1 MIKPKQTEYKGYLFR
16 SRVEARWAVFFD
28 ALGIEWEYEPE
39 GLVLSTGETYLPDFY
54 LIDFC
59 CYFEVKH
66 KGLSGTEADEAIRKI
81 SDGNKS
87 SGEWA
92 GLIAFG
98 DPMDDNLRVFC
109 TEVDD
114 GGAGEYEDLV
124 TIGIRPEDGLPSL
137 FCYNDRR
144 DRSFYNF
151 LGEGMELMPMVT
163 REYGKYEYE
172 DFVTPEVQRARR
184 KARQARFEYG
194 ERLAYRRRYK

>member
-16 SRVEARWAVFFD
+16 SRLEARWAVFFD
-28 ALGIEWEYEPE
+28 ALEIEWEYEPE

-54 LIDFC
+54 LFDFKV
-59 CYFEVKH
+59 YFEVKH
-66 KGLSGTEADEAIRKI
+66 KGLSETEADEAIRKI
-81 SDGNKS
+81 SDGNNS

-98 DPMDDNLRVFC
+98 DPMDDHLRVFC
-109 TEVDD
+109 AEVDD
-114 GGAGEYEDLV
+114 GGGEYEDLV
-124 TIGIRPEDGLPSL
+124 TIGISPEDGLPSL

-172 DFVTPEVQRARR
+172 DFVTPDVQRARR

-194 ERLAYRRRYK
+194 ERPAYRRRHK